1 MNFGDLEIT
10 NESDLAT
17 KFNEY
22 FVNSIKDINENIPS
36 PKNPILKIKS
46 ASDTFKFR
54 CVTLDQVYKIV
65 NTIKSSSSTDNI
77 SLSTIRDALPVIGQT
92 LVNIINES
100 LKYGVVPEIW
110 KINTVIPIPK
120 IINTKKC
127 GEFRPINML
136 PKIEQILEIIV
147 KQQLVEFLNS
157 NKTISDSQSGFRHKH
172 SCETAL
178 NLVLTNWKY
187 EIENDKIILAVF
199 VDLKRAFETICRK
212 RLLQKLQMYGIQGN
226 ELKWFESYLSNRF
239 QKTKVGKVESKAII
253 NELGVPQGSVLG
265 PVLFNIYINDITQ
278 TVKSCDM
285 HLFADDTLI
294 SVSGEDL
301 QTTVNVINEDLIE
314 VTDWFKAN
322 KLELNV
328 SKTKCM
334 LIGSKQLS
342 NMSNVNVFIENNKVE
357 IVEEFKYL
365 GVIIDNHLKFKKNI
379 DYIVKKV
386 GAKISYF
393 GRISNKLNFEARIL
407 VYHTI
412 IEPYF
417 NYCSSIIFLSNEGDL
432 KKLQK
437 QQNRALRIILQCSK
451 LTKIEYMHNKL
462 GFLNIW
468 QNTVYNVLVLI
479 YKCINNMM
487 PGYMSK
493 YLIYNKEQ
501 HDYETRQREHFRL
514 PKCKKSST
522 QNSLYY
528 KGLKLFNQ
536 LPNELKYS
544 VNLHAFKEGC
554 KTHVKLQF

>member
-1 MNFGDLEIT
+1 MEL
-10 NESDLAT
+10 
-17 KFNEY
+17 
-22 FVNSIKDINENIPS
+22 
-36 PKNPILKIKS
+36 
-46 ASDTFKFR
+46 
-54 CVTLDQVYKIV
+54 
-65 NTIKSSSSTDNI
+65 
-77 SLSTIRDALPVIGQT
+77 
-92 LVNIINES
+92 
-100 LKYGVVPEIW
+100 YG
-110 KINTVIPIPK
+110 N
-120 IINTKKC
+120 C
-127 GEFRPINML
+127 
-136 PKIEQILEIIV
+136 
-147 KQQLVEFLNS
+147 
-157 NKTISDSQSGFRHKH
+157 
-172 SCETAL
+172 
-178 NLVLTNWKY
+178 
-187 EIENDKIILAVF
+187 
-199 VDLKRAFETICRK
+199 
-212 RLLQKLQMYGIQGN
+212 
-226 ELKWFESYLSNRF
+226 
-239 QKTKVGKVESKAII
+239 
-253 NELGVPQGSVLG
+253 
-265 PVLFNIYINDITQ
+265 
-278 TVKSCDM
+278 
-285 HLFADDTLI
+285 
-294 SVSGEDL
+294 
-301 QTTVNVINEDLIE
+301 
-314 VTDWFKAN
+314 
-322 KLELNV
+322 
-328 SKTKCM
+328 
-334 LIGSKQLS
+334 
-342 NMSNVNVFIENNKVE
+342 KVE

-379 DYIVKKV
+379 DYFVKKV

-514 PKCKKSST
+514 PKCTKSST

-536 LPNELKYS
+536 LPYELKYS

-554 KTHVKLQF
+554 KNHVKLQF